1 MFLLLEIKE
10 ALIKMK
16 IKKHI
21 KLNKTIK
28 SWKSILNYLKCACV
42 CVCACVC
49 YTTVYFILYVTQE
62 HKTSHNG
69 QFFEIEI
76 YASSES

>member
-28 SWKSILNYLKCACV
+28 SWKSILNYLKCVCV
-42 CVCACVC
+42 CVCVRVLHHC
-49 YTTVYFILYVTQE
+49 ILYTVCDPGAVITVNFSKLRFMHHLKAE
-62 HKTSHNG
+62 
-69 QFFEIEI
+69 
-76 YASSES
+76 